1 VTHSDTFSAF
11 LLCAEGWSRW
21 AWPLFWQTA
30 LVAGVVWALSWLAR
44 GRSASFRYGLWML
57 VLARLVLP
65 PGLSLPTGIMGD
77 IRQPSSHSAGTGFPQ
92 RLEAEVSAA
101 PWAKPKGA
109 CGPSLGASEGRS
121 SQRTAPGPVP
131 SGSEEFSGADFFSAP
146 ARGLPEADSARV
158 SPAAA
163 LFSAWIAG
171 CGLFSL
177 LTLWRFVR
185 LRRLVG
191 QARPVQSGALFD
203 LFRRCRERIPVPR
216 GVRCSLWLADVFSS
230 PAVVGILRV
239 RVLLPSRLVST
250 LTQEELEPLIL
261 HELVHVKRWD
271 VAVSWLQVFLQILH
285 WHHPAVWLA
294 NRRIRCVREEACDDG
309 VLAVTGRKHTE
320 YGSSLVKVLETSC
333 GRPSLS
339 IGLLG
344 VGESYGTL
352 RHRLTRIMDSKRRV
366 VSRLSFLSFLAICL
380 LGAILLP
387 ARPSERTPAF
397 SPRGDSLIGSGQAAE
412 TANTTKPVEV
422 PAPSLPEEPAPEPE
436 PGPVPAALPPAVP
449 LPEEPAPEPE
459 SDPISAALSSAV
471 SPQAQE
477 PNPVVLADVLQVASP
492 ELTPQE
498 PRREGAGAG
507 VEAGGGKDTTAAAER
522 TPPEKRDAI
531 ADVPAKPKMAEGES
545 SKAEMDEVD
554 SPPPRARRLA
564 PLTRIEGAH
573 TEEDT
578 TTLPFEPD
586 GTLTLENESGPVQVS
601 VWDKPY
607 IWIRAEKEME
617 VRRSGGVT
625 VLLVVHVEK
634 GSSPFQSL
642 EEAQTYFDGF
652 KARITGTRRHMTVK
666 TVSPRRWSRVNL
678 KMSYEIRLP
687 RTANVNVSSHNG
699 SVTVRGIEGSVQ
711 VAGKNGR
718 LELAD
723 LPGGVEASMLNGEI
737 AGRELAGGVR
747 LTTLNGAVE
756 LRRGTTLREGER
768 VVCESTNGA
777 IRVVLP
783 RTSAFELEAETRNG
797 KVSATGF
804 EMVPP
809 VRNSLGKYAGRAGNG
824 GGRLNL
830 RTSNGQVSVS
840 GT

>member
-1 VTHSDTFSAF
+1 MTHSDTFSAF
-11 LLCAEGWSRW
+11 LLCAEGWFRW
-21 AWPLFWQTA
+21 AWPLFWQTTV
-30 LVAGVVWALSWLAR
+30 VAGAVWALSWLAR

-92 RLEAEVSAA
+92 RLEAEVTAA
-101 PWAKPKGA
+101 PSADAEGA
-109 CGPSLGASEGRS
+109 FGPSMEVSEERS
-121 SQRTAPGPVP
+121 SQRTAPGPAP
-131 SGSEEFSGADFFSAP
+131 SGSEAFSGVVSFSAP
-146 ARGLPEADSARV
+146 ARGLPEADSARI

-185 LRRLVG
+185 LRRLLG
-191 QARPVQSGALFD
+191 QARPVESGALFD

-216 GVRCSLWLADVFSS
+216 GARCSLWLADVFSS

-261 HELVHVKRWD
+261 HELAHVKRWD

-285 WHHPAVWLA
+285 WHHPAVWFA
-294 NRRIRCVREEACDDG
+294 NRRIRCVREEACDDR
-309 VLAVTGRKHTE
+309 VLAATGRKHTE

-344 VGESYGTL
+344 VGESYGAL

-397 SPRGDSLIGSGQAAE
+397 SVRGNPLIGSGGAAE
-412 TANTTKPVEV
+412 IAGATKPVEAPAV
-422 PAPSLPEEPAPEPE
+422 PLTEEPAPGPE
-436 PGPVPAALPPAVP
+436 PSPVPAALLPAVSHQE
-449 LPEEPAPEPE
+449 L
-459 SDPISAALSSAV
+459 
-471 SPQAQE
+471 E
-477 PNPVVLADVLQVASP
+477 PNPVVLAEVFQVGSP
-492 ELTPQE
+492 DLTPE
-498 PRREGAGAG
+498 KPPREQSAAGI
-507 VEAGGGKDTTAAAER
+507 EAGSAEDMSPGAER
-522 TPPEKRDAI
+522 TQPEKQDASP
-531 ADVPAKPKMAEGES
+531 ADAAKPKMAAEES
-545 SKAEMDEVD
+545 SKVEMDETD
-554 SPPPRARRLA
+554 SPPPRSRRFA

-578 TTLPFEPD
+578 TTLPFEAD
-586 GTLTLENESGPVQVS
+586 GTLTLENNDGSVHVS
-601 VWDKPY
+601 AWDKPY
-607 IWIRAEKEME
+607 IWIRAKKEMQ

-625 VLLVVHVEK
+625 VLLLVRVAE
-634 GSSPFQSL
+634 GSLPFQSL
-642 EEAQTYFDGF
+642 GEAQTYFDGF
-652 KARITGTRRHMTVK
+652 RARITGTRRHITVK
-666 TVSPRRWSRVNL
+666 TVSPRQWGRVNL

-687 RTANVNVSSHNG
+687 RAANVNVSSLNG
-699 SVTVRGIEGSVQ
+699 SVTVQGIEGSVQ
-711 VAGKNGR
+711 VSGKNGK

-723 LPGGVEASMLNGEI
+723 LPGGVEASTLNGEI
-737 AGRELAGGVR
+737 AGRGLAGGVR

-756 LRRGTTLREGER
+756 LRRGTALREGER

-777 IRVVLP
+777 IRVFLP
-783 RTSAFELEAETRNG
+783 RASAFELEAETRNG

>member
-1 VTHSDTFSAF
+1 
-11 LLCAEGWSRW
+11 
-21 AWPLFWQTA
+21 LFWQTTV
-30 LVAGVVWALSWLAR
+30 VAGAVWALSWLAR

-92 RLEAEVSAA
+92 RLEAEVTAA
-101 PWAKPKGA
+101 PSADAEGA
-109 CGPSLGASEGRS
+109 FGPSMEVSEGRS
-121 SQRTAPGPVP
+121 SQRTAPGPAP
-131 SGSEEFSGADFFSAP
+131 SGSEAFSGVVSFSAP
-146 ARGLPEADSARV
+146 ARGLPEADSARI

-185 LRRLVG
+185 LRRLLG
-191 QARPVQSGALFD
+191 QARPVESGALFD

-216 GVRCSLWLADVFSS
+216 GARCSLWLADVFSS

-250 LTQEELEPLIL
+250 LTREELEPLIL
-261 HELVHVKRWD
+261 HELAHVKRWD

-285 WHHPAVWLA
+285 WHHPAVWFA
-294 NRRIRCVREEACDDG
+294 NRRIRCVREEACDDR
-309 VLAVTGRKHTE
+309 VLAATGRKHTE

-344 VGESYGTL
+344 VGESYGAL

-397 SPRGDSLIGSGQAAE
+397 SVRGNPLIGSGGAAE
-412 TANTTKPVEV
+412 IAGATKPVEA
-422 PAPSLPEEPAPEPE
+422 PAPSLPEEPAPGPGPSPVPAALPPAVPLTEEPAPEPE
-436 PGPVPAALPPAVP
+436 PGPVPAALLPAVS
-449 LPEEPAPEPE
+449 LTEEPATESEP
-459 SDPISAALSSAV
+459 SPVPAALLPAV
-471 SPQAQE
+471 SHQELE
-477 PNPVVLADVLQVASP
+477 PNPVVLAEVFQVGSP
-492 ELTPQE
+492 DLTPE
-498 PRREGAGAG
+498 KPPREQSAAGI
-507 VEAGGGKDTTAAAER
+507 EAGSAEDMSPGAER
-522 TPPEKRDAI
+522 TQPEKQDASP
-531 ADVPAKPKMAEGES
+531 ADAAKPKMAAEES
-545 SKAEMDEVD
+545 SKVEMDETD
-554 SPPPRARRLA
+554 SPPPRSRRFA

-578 TTLPFEPD
+578 TTLPFEAD
-586 GTLTLENESGPVQVS
+586 GTLTLENNDGSVHVS
-601 VWDKPY
+601 AWDKPY
-607 IWIRAEKEME
+607 IWIRAKKEMQ

-625 VLLVVHVEK
+625 VLLLVRVAE
-634 GSSPFQSL
+634 GSLPFQSL

-652 KARITGTRRHMTVK
+652 RARITGTRRHITVK
-666 TVSPRRWSRVNL
+666 TVSPRQWGRVNL

-687 RTANVNVSSHNG
+687 RAANVNVSSLNG
-699 SVTVRGIEGSVQ
+699 SVTVCGIEGSVQ
-711 VAGKNGR
+711 VSGKNGE

-723 LPGGVEASMLNGEI
+723 LPGGVEASTLNGEI
-737 AGRELAGGVR
+737 AGRGLAGGVR

-756 LRRGTTLREGER
+756 LRRGTALREGER

-777 IRVVLP
+777 IRVFLP
-783 RTSAFELEAETRNG
+783 RASAFELEAETRNG

>member
-11 LLCAEGWSRW
+11 LLCAEGWFRW
-21 AWPLFWQTA
+21 AWPLFWQTTV
-30 LVAGVVWALSWLAR
+30 VAGAVWALSWLAR

-92 RLEAEVSAA
+92 RLEAEVTAA
-101 PWAKPKGA
+101 PSADAEGA
-109 CGPSLGASEGRS
+109 FGPSMEVSEERS
-121 SQRTAPGPVP
+121 SQRTAPGPAP
-131 SGSEEFSGADFFSAP
+131 SGSEAFSGVVSFSAP
-146 ARGLPEADSARV
+146 ARGLPEADSARI

-185 LRRLVG
+185 LRRLLG
-191 QARPVQSGALFD
+191 QARPVESGALFD

-216 GVRCSLWLADVFSS
+216 GARCSLWLADVFSS

-261 HELVHVKRWD
+261 HELAHVKRWD

-285 WHHPAVWLA
+285 WHHPAVWFA
-294 NRRIRCVREEACDDG
+294 NRRIRCVREEACDDR
-309 VLAVTGRKHTE
+309 VLAATGRKHTE

-344 VGESYGTL
+344 VGESYGAL

-397 SPRGDSLIGSGQAAE
+397 SVRGNPLIGSGGAAE
-412 TANTTKPVEV
+412 IAGATKPVEAPAV
-422 PAPSLPEEPAPEPE
+422 PLTEEPAPGPE
-436 PGPVPAALPPAVP
+436 PSPVPAALLPAVSHQE
-449 LPEEPAPEPE
+449 L
-459 SDPISAALSSAV
+459 
-471 SPQAQE
+471 E
-477 PNPVVLADVLQVASP
+477 PNPVVLAEVFQVGSP
-492 ELTPQE
+492 DLTPE
-498 PRREGAGAG
+498 KPPREQSAAGI
-507 VEAGGGKDTTAAAER
+507 EAGSAEDMSPGAER
-522 TPPEKRDAI
+522 TQPEKQDASP
-531 ADVPAKPKMAEGES
+531 ADAAKPKMAAEES
-545 SKAEMDEVD
+545 SKVEMDETD
-554 SPPPRARRLA
+554 SPPPRSRRFA

-578 TTLPFEPD
+578 TTLPFEAD
-586 GTLTLENESGPVQVS
+586 GTLTLENNDGSVHVS
-601 VWDKPY
+601 AWDKPY
-607 IWIRAEKEME
+607 IWIRAKKEMQ

-625 VLLVVHVEK
+625 VLLLVRVAE
-634 GSSPFQSL
+634 GSLPFQSL
-642 EEAQTYFDGF
+642 GEAQTYFDGF
-652 KARITGTRRHMTVK
+652 RARITGTRRHITVK
-666 TVSPRRWSRVNL
+666 TVSPRQWGRVNL

-687 RTANVNVSSHNG
+687 RAANVNVSSLNG
-699 SVTVRGIEGSVQ
+699 SVTVQGIEGSVQ
-711 VAGKNGR
+711 VSGKNGK

-723 LPGGVEASMLNGEI
+723 LPGGVEASTLNGEI
-737 AGRELAGGVR
+737 AGRGLAGGVR

-756 LRRGTTLREGER
+756 LRRGTALREGER

-777 IRVVLP
+777 IRVFLP
-783 RTSAFELEAETRNG
+783 RASAFELEAETRNG